1 MALPPENI
9 IIKRSKVISSTSD
22 SNVEDN
28 DVQDIK
34 QKTSH
39 KKTKIKEDILP
50 QLSNR
55 QIQIIGVFLALFSL
69 LILIAL
75 LSYTSKDEA
84 NADIHLQDIF
94 SIIKGDQDI
103 QAKAN
108 LLFTTRM
115 L

>member
-39 KKTKIKEDILP
+39 KSKKIFYH
-50 QLSNR
+50 NY
-55 QIQIIGVFLALFSL
+55 
-69 LILIAL
+69 LIDR
-75 LSYTSKDEA
+75 YK
-84 NADIHLQDIF
+84 
-94 SIIKGDQDI
+94 
-103 QAKAN
+103 
-108 LLFTTRM
+108 
-115 L
+115 